1 MGYMQSI
8 KYFIGSLI
16 FEIRVFM
23 EMFFEIGLEVFQII
37 FSLEFFMYAFWGLM
51 ASLLIIL
58 GIGGLSYLVMWL
70 F

>member
-1 MGYMQSI
+1 MQSI